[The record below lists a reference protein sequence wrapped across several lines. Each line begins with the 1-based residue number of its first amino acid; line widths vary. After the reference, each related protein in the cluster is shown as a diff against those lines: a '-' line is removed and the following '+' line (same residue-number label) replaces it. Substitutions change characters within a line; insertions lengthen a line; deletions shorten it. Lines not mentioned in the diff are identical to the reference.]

1 MQGEDALPASRRTLL
16 ATAAASGL
24 AAAAPAPRGAWA
36 QPAWPQD
43 RVTIVTSLPA
53 GSSVDITA
61 RAVGEK
67 LAQLWGKPVV
77 IDNRGGANG
86 VVACE
91 AVARAR
97 PDGLTLLATS
107 AMTHA
112 ANPALYER
120 LPYDPIRDFAAVTR
134 YGNVPFAVMA
144 HKGLGTTTLAGFV
157 ARLRREPGRHN
168 FGWGSVPSRVATELL
183 RLLTGVEI
191 VHVGYRGNQAGFPDL
206 LEGRISFMT
215 VDVVGA
221 KPLIDRGAVDAL
233 ALTQPARHPAI
244 PGVPTSIEAGMPEF
258 LFTTWSGMY
267 APAGTPPEIVAK
279 IHADIVT
286 AFESPDVRARMDAM
300 GNSRERPVT
309 PAEFAAFTA
318 SEIESWGRIIRRAGI
333 RLD

>member
-157 ARLRREPGRHN
+157 ARLKREPGQHN